1 MIISLINK
9 LKKKKKKMIMSH
21 KSTNENGKKRITIK
35 TATLRLKTV
44 KVGLSNKNLK
54 DLAPLLIK

>member
-1 MIISLINK
+1 
-9 LKKKKKKMIMSH
+9 MIMSH

-44 KVGLSNKNLK
+44 KVGLSNKNPK